1 MIAITAQGP
10 EPKIWSNCT
19 LIQRSNSGSAAS
31 PWWAKM
37 KLNTDAGKIGQSP
50 AAAVGTAIW

>member
-37 KLNTDAGKIGQSP
+37 KLNTDAGKIG
-50 AAAVGTAIW
+50 